1 MSKRDW
7 LTGRFEASRPRLQAV
22 AYRMLGSH
30 AEADDA
36 VQEVWLR
43 IDRADASQ
51 IDNLGGW
58 LTTITARVCL
68 DRLRSRRARQEELVG
83 TDLPRPHSEP
93 GGDTDPAQQVL
104 LAESVGS
111 ALLVVLDLLAPAE
124 RVAFVLH
131 DIFAVSFDEIGP
143 IVGRSPQTA
152 RQLASRAR
160 RRLQGTAPSGEA
172 DLARQREVV
181 DAFLA
186 ASRNGDFAALLAMLD
201 PQVVLHADGAAVRM
215 GAPAQTCGAGS
226 VAAICSGGARGARRA
241 IVDGVPALVWAPG
254 RQRRAVISFTITS
267 GRITD
272 ISLIGQPERMRKLDI
287 VLLDD

>member
-1 MSKRDW
+1 MGERDW
-7 LTGRFEASRPRLQAV
+7 LTGRFEASRPRLRAV

-43 IDRADASQ
+43 IDRADAGQ
-51 IDNLGGW
+51 IDNFGGW
-58 LTTITARVCL
+58 LTTIMARVCL

-83 TDLPRPHSEP
+83 TELPRPHSEP

-104 LAESVGS
+104 MAESVGS

-143 IVGRSPQTA
+143 IVGRSPQAA

-160 RRLQGTAPSGEA
+160 RRLQDTAPSGEV
-172 DLARQREVV
+172 DLARQGEVL

-186 ASRNGDFAALLAMLD
+186 ASRNGDFGTLLALLD
-201 PQVVLHADGAAVRM
+201 PQVVLRADRTAAGM
-215 GAPAQTCGAGS
+215 GAPAETRGAAP
-226 VAAICSGGARGARRA
+226 VATICSGGARGAQRA

-254 RQRRAVISFTITS
+254 GLRRAVITFTITT
-267 GRITD
+267 GRITE
-272 ISLIGQPERMRKLDI
+272 ISLIGEPERMRKLDI
-287 VLLDD
+287 VLLND